1 MMVNQQEVEGG
12 VLSLSLSLSLS
23 LVIVAFNMMMDD
35 MTLY

>member
-35 MTLY
+35 MILY